1 MNSRN
6 HFVKTIKE
14 RKAVST
20 LAVLFTLTV
29 GILIG
34 TLISR
39 GVRAA
44 RQQSQ
49 VSDAQ
54 QVELPAPVQ
63 LSSIFNTISKE
74 IAPAVDKRAHQVG
87 LVGDQSEAVAVNPP
101 HFVLWHPVLGP
112 DYVGVI
118 RRQGEDVVTPD

>member
-1 MNSRN
+1 MSSWSR
-6 HFVKTIKE
+6 FVQTIKE

-44 RQQSQ
+44 RH
-49 VSDAQ
+49 
-54 QVELPAPVQ
+54 LG
-63 LSSIFNTISKE
+63 SS
-74 IAPAVDKRAHQVG
+74 R
-87 LVGDQSEAVAVNPP
+87 
-101 HFVLWHPVLGP
+101 
-112 DYVGVI
+112 
-118 RRQGEDVVTPD
+118 